1 VRRLRRAAQPSGAHN
16 GCREG
21 AMQHASGDGE
31 SPIGCDMK
39 KLLIFVLI
47 LAGMELHGQQLRLGV
62 AEVDITPPA
71 GAPLAGYYYNRD
83 ATGVHDPLHVKA
95 MVLDQGGVKVAVAA
109 LDLVS
114 LPRDIVLSARAMVKQ
129 RIGLAPDHVMIS
141 ATHAHTT
148 PVVLTD
154 PSRYDLQG
162 KDKEIAQAYTDSLAG
177 KIADAIVAA
186 DSRLEPVELRA
197 GVGEE
202 KTLSFNRRF
211 FMKDGTIGWNP
222 GKLNPNIARP
232 AGPIDPG
239 LPVLYFESADGATP
253 VAAYVNFGLHQ
264 DTTGGSKISA
274 DFSYTLGQI
283 LKMAKG
289 DSFFPMFTIG
299 AAGNVAHIDV
309 SRAQPQ
315 RGYQEASRIGAVL
328 AGDVLQVIQTAPE
341 VSTSPICVSD
351 EILHFPVPQYTREE
365 TDWATRTQATYN
377 TPHAA
382 PFLDLVKAARIL
394 ELNARHGKPLDA
406 EVQVFTLGNTV
417 AIVGFPGEMFAEFG
431 LQLKEDSPF
440 PVTIVAE
447 LANGALVYIPN
458 RIAYEEG
465 NYEPTA
471 ARLPVGGGEKLVDS
485 ALDQLL
491 KLYQENGRAK

>member
-1 VRRLRRAAQPSGAHN
+1 
-16 GCREG
+16 
-21 AMQHASGDGE
+21 
-31 SPIGCDMK
+31 MK
-39 KLLIFVLI
+39 KLLIFIPILI
-47 LAGMELHGQQLRLGV
+47 AVNLQAQQLQLGV
-62 AEVDITPPA
+62 AGVDITPPV
-71 GAPLAGYYYNRD
+71 GAPLAGYYYDRVN
-83 ATGVHDPLHVKA
+83 TGVHDPLHVKA
-95 MVLDQGGVKVAVAA
+95 MVLDQGGVKIAMAA

-114 LPRDIVLSARAMVKQ
+114 LPRNIVERARALVQQ

-148 PVVLTD
+148 PVVLTN
-154 PSRYDLQG
+154 PSRYNLQG
-162 KDKEIAQAYTDSLAG
+162 KEKEIAQAYTDSLAG
-177 KIADAIVAA
+177 KIADAIVEANTA
-186 DSRLEPVELRA
+186 LQPVAMRA

-202 KTLSFNRRF
+202 KSLSFNRRF

-222 GKLNPNIARP
+222 GKLNPKIFKP

-239 LPVLYFESADGATP
+239 LPVLYFQSPDGKTP
-253 VAAYVNFGLHQ
+253 IAAYVNFGMHQ
-264 DTTGGSKISA
+264 DTTGGSQISA

-309 SRAQPQ
+309 SSPEPQ
-315 RGYQEASRIGAVL
+315 SSYQEASRIGAVL
-328 AGDVLQVIQTAPE
+328 AGDVLKVIQTAA
-341 VSTSPICVSD
+341 VTNTSPIRVSD
-351 EILHFPVPQYTREE
+351 EVLHFPVPQYTQTEI
-365 TDWATRTQATYN
+365 DWATRTQATYN
-377 TPHAA
+377 TPQAA

-406 EVQVFTLGNTV
+406 EVQVFTLGNKV

-440 PVTIVAE
+440 PITIPAE
-447 LANGALVYIPN
+447 QANGALVYIPN

-471 ARLPVGGGEKLVDS
+471 ARLPPGAGEKLVDS

-491 KLYQENGRAK
+491 TLFRENSEGK

>member
-1 VRRLRRAAQPSGAHN
+1 
-16 GCREG
+16 
-21 AMQHASGDGE
+21 
-31 SPIGCDMK
+31 MK
-39 KLLIFVLI
+39 KLLVLALI
-47 LAGMELHGQQLRLGV
+47 LTGVELHSQQLRLGV
-62 AEVDITPPA
+62 GQTDITPPV

-95 MVLDQGGVKVAVAA
+95 MVLEQGGVKVAMAA

-114 LPRDIVLSARAMVKQ
+114 LPRDIVESARGMVQ
-129 RIGLAPDHVMIS
+129 NRIGVASDHVMIS

-148 PVVLTD
+148 PVVLTN
-154 PSRYDLQG
+154 PSRYNLEG
-162 KDKEIAQAYTDSLAG
+162 KDKEVAQAYTDSLAG
-177 KIADAIVAA
+177 KIADAIVEAN
-186 DSRLEPVELRA
+186 SKLEPVEMRA

-202 KTLSFNRRF
+202 KTVSFNRRF
-211 FMKDGTIGWNP
+211 FMRNGTVGWNP
-222 GKLNPNIARP
+222 GKLNPKIAGP

-239 LPVLYFESADGATP
+239 LPVLYFESPDETRP
-253 VAAYVNFGLHQ
+253 LAAYVNFGLHQ
-264 DTTGGSKISA
+264 DTTGGLQISA

-299 AAGNVAHIDV
+299 ACGNVAHLDV
-309 SRAQPQ
+309 SRSDSQ
-315 RGYQEASRIGAVL
+315 RSYEEASRIGAVL
-328 AGDVLQVIQTAPE
+328 AGDALKVIQTAP
-341 VSTSPICVSD
+341 VVDVRQIRVSD
-351 EILHFPVPQYTREE
+351 EILHFPVPQYTQAEI
-365 TDWATRTQATYN
+365 DWAMRTQATYN
-377 TPHAA
+377 TPKAA

-394 ELNARHGKPLDA
+394 ELNARHGKPIEA
-406 EVQVFTLGNTV
+406 EVQVFTLGDKV

-440 PVTIVAE
+440 PITVMAE
-447 LANGALVYIPN
+447 QANGALVYIPN

-471 ARLPVGGGEKLVDS
+471 ARLPSGAGEKLVGS

-491 KLYQENGRAK
+491 KLARETDGNGE

>member
-1 VRRLRRAAQPSGAHN
+1 MKRLLILVFILSGFGLHAQQLQLGAAQ
-16 GCREG
+16 
-21 AMQHASGDGE
+21 
-31 SPIGCDMK
+31 
-39 KLLIFVLI
+39 
-47 LAGMELHGQQLRLGV
+47 
-62 AEVDITPPA
+62 VDITPPL
-71 GAPLAGYYYNRD
+71 GAPLAGEYYNQNAD
-83 ATGVHDPLHVKA
+83 GVHDPLHVKA
-95 MVLDQGGVKVAVAA
+95 MVLEQGGVKVAMAA

-114 LPRDIVLSARAMVKQ
+114 LPRDIVENARAMVQQ

-154 PSRYDLQG
+154 PSRYNLEG
-162 KDKEIAQAYTDSLAG
+162 KDKQIAQAYTDSLAG
-177 KIADAIVAA
+177 KIADAIVEANTK
-186 DSRLEPVELRA
+186 LEPVELRA

-222 GKLNPNIARP
+222 GKLNPNIVRP
-232 AGPIDPG
+232 AGPVDPG
-239 LPVLYFESADGATP
+239 LPVLYFESPDGKTP
-253 VAAYVNFGLHQ
+253 VAAYVNFGMHQ
-264 DTTGGSKISA
+264 DTTGGLKISA
-274 DFSYTLGQI
+274 DFSYTLGQV

-299 AAGNVAHIDV
+299 AAGNVVHVDV
-309 SRAQPQ
+309 SRPGPL
-315 RGYQEASRIGAVL
+315 RSYQEASRIGAVL
-328 AGDVLQVIQTAPE
+328 AGDVLKVIQTAPV
-341 VSTSPICVSD
+341 VSTSPIRVSD
-351 EILHFPVPQYTREE
+351 QVLHFPVPQYTRAEI
-365 TDWATRTQATYN
+365 DWATRTQATYN
-377 TPHAA
+377 TPQAA

-406 EVQVFTLGNTV
+406 EVQIFTLGDKV

-431 LQLKEDSPF
+431 LQLKEDSLF
-440 PVTIVAE
+440 PITIVAE

-471 ARLPVGGGEKLVDS
+471 ARLPEGAGEKLVDS

-491 KLYQENGRAK
+491 NLARENAKGK

>member
-1 VRRLRRAAQPSGAHN
+1 
-16 GCREG
+16 
-21 AMQHASGDGE
+21 
-31 SPIGCDMK
+31 MK
-39 KLLIFVLI
+39 KLLTLVLI
-47 LAGMELHGQQLRLGV
+47 FTGFQLGFELHAQQLQLGV
-62 AEVDITPPA
+62 AEADITPPA

-83 ATGVHDPLHVKA
+83 AAGVHDPLHVKA
-95 MVLDQGGVKVAVAA
+95 MVLEQGGVKVAMAA

-114 LPRDIVLSARAMVKQ
+114 MPRDIVESARAIVQQ

-148 PVVLTD
+148 PVVLTN
-154 PSRYDLQG
+154 PSRYNLEG
-162 KDKEIAQAYTDSLAG
+162 KDKQIAQAYTDSLAG
-177 KIADAIVAA
+177 KIANTIIDANT
-186 DSRLEPVELRA
+186 RLEPVEMRA

-222 GKLNPNIARP
+222 GKLNPKIASP
-232 AGPIDPG
+232 AGPVDPG
-239 LPVLYFESADGATP
+239 LPVLYFVSPDGAKP

-264 DTTGGSKISA
+264 DTTGGLKISA
-274 DFSYTLGQI
+274 DFSYSLGQI

-299 AAGNVAHIDV
+299 AAGNVAHLDT
-309 SRAQPQ
+309 SRPDPQ
-315 RGYQEASRIGAVL
+315 RGYEEASRIGAVL
-328 AGDVLQVIQTAPE
+328 AADVLKLIQRAP
-341 VSTSPICVSD
+341 VVNTSPIRVSD
-351 EILHFPVPQYTREE
+351 EILHFPVPQYTQAEI
-365 TDWATRTQATYN
+365 DWATRTQATYN
-377 TPHAA
+377 TPQAA

-406 EVQVFTLGNTV
+406 EVQVFTLGDKV

-440 PVTIVAE
+440 PVTIMAE
-447 LANGALVYIPN
+447 QANGALVYIPN

-471 ARLPVGGGEKLVDS
+471 ARLPKGAGEKLVDS

-491 KLYQENGRAK
+491 KEFQENAESK

>member
-1 VRRLRRAAQPSGAHN
+1 
-16 GCREG
+16 
-21 AMQHASGDGE
+21 
-31 SPIGCDMK
+31 MK
-39 KLLIFVLI
+39 KLLIFVLV
-47 LAGMELHGQQLRLGV
+47 LAGFHLHAQQLRLGV
-62 AEVDITPPA
+62 AEVDITPPV

-83 ATGVHDPLHVKA
+83 AIGVHDPLHVKA
-95 MVLDQGGVKVAVAA
+95 MVLEQGRVKVAMAA

-114 LPRDIVLSARAMVKQ
+114 LPRDIVVNARALVQQ

-148 PVVLTD
+148 PVILTN
-154 PSRYDLQG
+154 PSRYNLEG

-177 KIADAIVAA
+177 KIADAIAA
-186 DSRLEPVELRA
+186 ANAGLEPVEMRA

-211 FMKDGTIGWNP
+211 FMKDGSIGWNP
-222 GKLNPNIARP
+222 GKLNPQIARP

-239 LPVLYFESADGATP
+239 LPVLYFESPDGARP

-264 DTTGGSKISA
+264 DTTGGLRISA

-299 AAGNVAHIDV
+299 AAGNVVHLDV
-309 SRAQPQ
+309 SRPDPQ
-315 RGYQEASRIGAVL
+315 RSYQEASRIGAVL
-328 AGDVLQVIQTAPE
+328 AGDVLKVIQTAP
-341 VSTSPICVSD
+341 VASTWPIRVSD
-351 EILHFPVPQYTREE
+351 EVLHFPVPQYTQAEI
-365 TDWATRTQATYN
+365 DWATRTQATYN
-377 TPHAA
+377 TAHAA

-394 ELNARHGKPLDA
+394 ELNARHGQPLDA

-440 PVTIVAE
+440 AVTIVAE
-447 LANGALVYIPN
+447 QANGALVYIPN

-471 ARLPVGGGEKLVDS
+471 ARLPAGAGEKLVDS

-491 KLYQENGRAK
+491 KLDRENGQGK

>member
-1 VRRLRRAAQPSGAHN
+1 
-16 GCREG
+16 
-21 AMQHASGDGE
+21 
-31 SPIGCDMK
+31 MK
-39 KLLIFVLI
+39 KLLIFALVF
-47 LAGMELHGQQLRLGV
+47 AGVSLHGQQLQLGV
-62 AEVDITPPA
+62 AQVDITPPI
-71 GAPLAGYYYNRD
+71 GSPLAGYYYNRVS
-83 ATGVHDPLHVKA
+83 TGVHDPLHVKA
-95 MVLDQGGVKVAVAA
+95 MVLEQGGVKVAMAA

-114 LPRDIVLSARAMVKQ
+114 LPRNIVLQARTMVQQ
-129 RIGLAPDHVMIS
+129 RIGLQPDHVMIS

-148 PVVLTD
+148 PVVLTN
-154 PSRYDLQG
+154 PSRYNLEG
-162 KDKEIAQAYTDSLAG
+162 KEKEIDQAYTDTLAG
-177 KIADAIVAA
+177 KIADAIVEANGK
-186 DSRLEPVELRA
+186 LQPVELRA

-239 LPVLYFESADGATP
+239 LPVLYFKSADGSTP

-264 DTTGGSKISA
+264 DTTGGSEISA

-289 DSFFPMFTIG
+289 ENFFPMFTIG

-309 SRAQPQ
+309 SRPEPQ
-315 RGYQEASRIGAVL
+315 RSYEEASRIGAVL
-328 AGDVLQVIQTAPE
+328 AGDVLKVMQTAPV
-341 VSTSPICVSD
+341 VSTSPIRVSD
-351 EILHFPVPQYTREE
+351 EVLQFPVPKYTQAEIE
-365 TDWATRTQATYN
+365 WATRTQATYN

-394 ELNARHGKPLDA
+394 ELNARNGKPLDA
-406 EVQVFTLGNTV
+406 EVQVFTLGTTV

-431 LQLKEDSPF
+431 LELKEDSPF
-440 PVTIVAE
+440 PITIMAE

-458 RIAYEEG
+458 RIAYKEG

-471 ARLPVGGGEKLVDS
+471 ARLPAGAGEKLVNS

-491 KLYQENGRAK
+491 TLDQENGQHK

>member
-1 VRRLRRAAQPSGAHN
+1 MADGNSKFQPGATL
-16 GCREG
+16 
-21 AMQHASGDGE
+21 
-31 SPIGCDMK
+31 K
-39 KLLIFVLI
+39 KLLILTFI
-47 LAGMELHGQQLRLGV
+47 LAGIDLRAQQLRLGV
-62 AEVDITPPA
+62 AEVDITPPV
-71 GAPLAGYYYNRD
+71 GSPLAGYYYNRD
-83 ATGVHDPLHVKA
+83 STGVHDPLHVKA
-95 MVLDQGGVKVAVAA
+95 MVLEEDGVKVAMAA
-109 LDLVS
+109 LDLIS
-114 LPRDIVLSARAMVKQ
+114 LPRDIVESARTEVLQ

-148 PVVLTD
+148 PVVLTN
-154 PSRYDLQG
+154 PSRYNLEG
-162 KDKEIAQAYTDSLAG
+162 KDKQIAQTYTDSLAG
-177 KIADAIVAA
+177 KIAEAIVAA
-186 DSRLEPVELRA
+186 NSKLQPVEMRA

-222 GKLNPNIARP
+222 GKLNPNIAGP

-239 LPVLYFESADGATP
+239 LPVLYFQSPDGTTP

-264 DTTGGSKISA
+264 DTTGGLEISA

-289 DSFFPMFTIG
+289 DNFFPMFTIG
-299 AAGNVAHIDV
+299 AAGNVAHLDT
-309 SRAQPQ
+309 SRPGPQ
-315 RGYQEASRIGAVL
+315 RSYQEASRIGAVL
-328 AGDVLQVIQTAPE
+328 AGDVLKVIQTAP
-341 VSTSPICVSD
+341 VTTVSPIRVSD
-351 EILHFPVPQYTREE
+351 EVLHFPVPQYIQAEI
-365 TDWATRTQATYN
+365 DWATRTQATYN
-377 TPHAA
+377 TEHAA

-406 EVQVFTLGNTV
+406 EVQVFTLGNKV

-431 LQLKEDSPF
+431 LPLKEDSPF
-440 PVTIVAE
+440 PITILAE

-471 ARLPVGGGEKLVDS
+471 ARLPQGAGEKLVDS

-491 KLYQENGRAK
+491 KLDRANGQGK

>member
-1 VRRLRRAAQPSGAHN
+1 
-16 GCREG
+16 
-21 AMQHASGDGE
+21 
-31 SPIGCDMK
+31 MK
-39 KLLIFVLI
+39 KLLILVLI
-47 LAGMELHGQQLRLGV
+47 SSGIQLHAQQLRLGV
-62 AEVDITPPA
+62 AEVDITPPV

-95 MVLDQGGVKVAVAA
+95 MVLEQGGVKVAMAA

-114 LPRDIVLSARAMVKQ
+114 LPRDIVESARAMLQQ
-129 RIGLAPDHVMIS
+129 RIGLVPDHVMIS
-141 ATHAHTT
+141 ATHAHST
-148 PVVLTD
+148 PVVLTN
-154 PSRYDLQG
+154 PSRYNLEG
-162 KDKEIAQAYTDSLAG
+162 KDKEVAQAYTDSLAG
-177 KIADAIVAA
+177 KIAEAVIEAN
-186 DSRLEPVELRA
+186 SKLEPVEMRA
-197 GVGEE
+197 GIGEE

-211 FMKDGTIGWNP
+211 IMKDGSIGWNP
-222 GKLNPNIARP
+222 GKLNPKIAWP

-239 LPVLYFESADGATP
+239 LPVLYFESPDGTTP

-264 DTTGGSKISA
+264 DTTGGLKISA
-274 DFSYTLGQI
+274 DFSYSLGQI

-299 AAGNVAHIDV
+299 AAGNVVHVDT
-309 SRAQPQ
+309 SRSDPQ
-315 RGYQEASRIGAVL
+315 RSYQEASRIGAVL
-328 AGDVLQVIQTAPE
+328 AGDALNVIQKAPV
-341 VSTSPICVSD
+341 VSASPIRVSD
-351 EILHFPVPQYTREE
+351 EILHFPVPLYTQEE
-365 TDWATRTQATYN
+365 VDWATRMQATYN
-377 TPHAA
+377 TSKAA

-406 EVQVFTLGNTV
+406 EVQVFTLGDKV

-440 PVTIVAE
+440 PITILAE

-471 ARLPVGGGEKLVDS
+471 ARLPEGAGEKLVDS

-491 KLYQENGRAK
+491 KLTRQNGEGK